1 MAQNRS
7 TLIGFPRSQLQIQ
20 LVGIG
25 LGLSLASSALGQLG
39 GFGTTNGQNGGLS
52 QMGGIG
58 QLGGL
63 GQTGGQTGG
72 FGQTGGLGQ
81 TGGQAGGLG
90 QTGGINQ
97 LGSPNMANAFGSG
110 GILGSN
116 TSSAFGGLA
125 NTALL
130 SRSLNGSAGAMG
142 GMGGMGGMGM
152 GGMGGGRGGMQGGR
166 GGFNSMNQNPNSS
179 KPQVRATVKLGFD
192 YKAPSSTASSQL
204 VNSRLGRIPST
215 LLKGIS
221 VEMSGRTAVIRGN
234 VATLAEAKTV
244 ERFLSLEPG
253 IDGVENQLTIASGEK
268 FTPKAASKKSSATTS
283 DAQTSDE
290 SSVDSRVRAA
300 LPEIVPAPAD
310 QR

>member
-1 MAQNRS
+1 MN
-7 TLIGFPRSQLQIQ
+7 LL
-20 LVGIG
+20 GIG
-25 LGLSLASSALGQLG
+25 LGLSITSSAFGQFG
-39 GFGTTNGQNGGLS
+39 GFGTTGQT
-52 QMGGIG
+52 GGIG
-58 QLGGL
+58 QTGLGQTGLGQTGLGQTGLGQTGL
-63 GQTGGQTGG
+63 GQTGGM
-72 FGQTGGLGQ
+72 
-81 TGGQAGGLG
+81 GQAGGLG

-97 LGSPNMANAFGSG
+97 LGSPNIANAFGSG

-116 TSSAFGGLA
+116 TNSAFGGLA

-130 SRSLNGSAGAMG
+130 SRSLNGGAGGMGAMG
-142 GMGGMGGMGM
+142 GMGGMGM
-152 GGMGGGRGGMQGGR
+152 GMGGGRGGMQGGR
-166 GGFNSMNQNPNSS
+166 GGFNSMNQNQNSS

-234 VATLAEAKTV
+234 VATLAEAKIV

-283 DAQTSDE
+283 DAQTSNE
-290 SSVDSRVRAA
+290 SSANSRVQAA
-300 LPEIVPAPAD
+300 APEVVPAPG
-310 QR
+310 QQ